1 MLSIEHI
8 KKLLNDENISDEQVE
23 LIRDGFHQL
32 AELIYQDWLDKNK
45 QKHDHKNIE

>member
-8 KKLLNDENISDEQVE
+8 KKLLNDPDIPDEQVE
-23 LIRDGFHQL
+23 EIRDGFHQL

-45 QKHDHKNIE
+45 QKNVHTNIK